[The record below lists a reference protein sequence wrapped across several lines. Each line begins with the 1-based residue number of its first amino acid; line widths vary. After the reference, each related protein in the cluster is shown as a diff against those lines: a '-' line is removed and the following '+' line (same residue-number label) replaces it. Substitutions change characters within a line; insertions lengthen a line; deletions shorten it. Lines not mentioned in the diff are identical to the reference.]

1 MAPTSRVVS
10 TPAPQPATSEHC
22 MVNPFVHHLELTS
35 TYDKI
40 ITGIFTVVILPVRL
54 VLIVSLLVVAWCLA
68 CVGLIGLS
76 DEQLR
81 KIPIT
86 GWRKGVKH
94 VCRIIL
100 RAVFAVMGFHWVKV
114 KGRQASCKEAPV
126 ISVAPHSSFSD
137 ALPVLCMGAPSVVA
151 RGETATVPFIK
162 QLINYTQP
170 VYVWRDDPNSRQKT
184 IQEIIDRAKSE
195 QDWPQVLIFPE
206 GTCTNRSCLITFK
219 PGAFYPGV
227 PIQPVLLRYPNKLDT
242 VTWTWDGPGAWKL
255 LWLTLTQPH
264 SNCEIEF
271 MPVYTPSEAEI
282 KDPKLYANNVRA
294 LMASALGVPTSDYS
308 YEDCQLVTRARQ
320 LNLPTSSLLMQTQRL
335 RSRLGLERK
344 HVEEKLVEENPHLLT
359 CPDSATV
366 TLEGFAS
373 YLGVS
378 SSDHTLQELFKI
390 NVKEEVGL
398 DVIDFREYLL
408 GVMLV
413 SRSSNKTEMTKLAFQ
428 LCGNAEGQLD
438 KSEFCHVMDLTLS
451 LPPSQTVPM
460 FIDIQTYST
469 GSVSYNDFERYLK
482 NHPQIMNTN
491 NNLTQPEWRP
501 EKPTSHRMTLGR
513 AVTRPRTITRAVI
526 KTEQKY

>member
-86 GWRKGVKH
+86 GWRKTVKLWI
-94 VCRIIL
+94 CKLGRSAY
-100 RAVFAVMGFHWVKV
+100 RAGGMQITS
-114 KGRQASCKEAPV
+114 KGIQASRQEAPILV
-126 ISVAPHSSFSD
+126 IAPHSTFLD
-137 ALPVLCMGAPSVVA
+137 AGIVYVTDFPSIIV
-151 RGETATVPFIK
+151 RRESGLNPWLGK
-162 QLINYTQP
+162 LINYTQP

-469 GSVSYNDFERYLK
+469 GSVSYSKTPLQLSLTLIVCHSYKYL
-482 NHPQIMNTN
+482 
-491 NNLTQPEWRP
+491 L
-501 EKPTSHRMTLGR
+501 
-513 AVTRPRTITRAVI
+513 
-526 KTEQKY
+526 

>member
-1 MAPTSRVVS
+1 
-10 TPAPQPATSEHC
+10 
-22 MVNPFVHHLELTS
+22 
-35 TYDKI
+35 
-40 ITGIFTVVILPVRL
+40 
-54 VLIVSLLVVAWCLA
+54 CLA
-68 CVGLIGLS
+68 CLGLIGLS

-86 GWRKGVKH
+86 GWR
-94 VCRIIL
+94 
-100 RAVFAVMGFHWVKV
+100 
-114 KGRQASCKEAPV
+114 
-126 ISVAPHSSFSD
+126 
-137 ALPVLCMGAPSVVA
+137 
-151 RGETATVPFIK
+151 
-162 QLINYTQP
+162 N

-227 PIQPVLLRYPNKLDT
+227 PVQPVLLRYPNKLDT

-264 SNCEIEF
+264 SSCEIEF
-271 MPVYTPSEAEI
+271 MPVYTPSEAEK

-366 TLEGFAS
+366 TMEGFAS

-390 NVKEEVGL
+390 NVKV
-398 DVIDFREYLL
+398 
-408 GVMLV
+408 
-413 SRSSNKTEMTKLAFQ
+413 NK
-428 LCGNAEGQLD
+428 
-438 KSEFCHVMDLTLS
+438 
-451 LPPSQTVPM
+451 
-460 FIDIQTYST
+460 
-469 GSVSYNDFERYLK
+469 
-482 NHPQIMNTN
+482 
-491 NNLTQPEWRP
+491 
-501 EKPTSHRMTLGR
+501 
-513 AVTRPRTITRAVI
+513 
-526 KTEQKY
+526 